1 MQGEEKMSFL
11 RTSTRYYK
19 RLGRKKNLRWRKPRG
34 RHNKIREG
42 VKGKQRK
49 VKIGFKTSEK
59 IKAILIRNMR
69 EAEKI
74 TKGQI
79 VIIAKLG
86 GRKRK
91 DIEKKIAEMGGKIL
105 NIK

>member
-1 MQGEEKMSFL
+1 MSFL
-11 RTSTRYYK
+11 RTSSHYYK

-34 RHNKIREG
+34 IDNKIGQGIR
-42 VKGKQRK
+42 GKQVR
-49 VKIGFKTSEK
+49 VKIGFKTREK

-74 TKGQI
+74 TKGQT

-86 GRKRK
+86 IRKRR
-91 DIEKKIAEMGGKIL
+91 DIEKKIVENGGKIL